1 MQLMKRYHNI
11 IKKTYNSF
19 EEAIKIYNAFDDGNY
34 DLDAKKYGVVCF
46 TLI

>member
-11 IKKTYNSF
+11 IQ
-19 EEAIKIYNAFDDGNY
+19 KIYNAFDDGNY
-34 DLDAKKYGVVCF
+34 ELDAKKYGVVCF